1 MSLLE
6 PLKKG
11 KLQPGRGV
19 AMDSSTPLYPV
30 SRNLGAPWIPLQ
42 PPWCC
47 LCCQRRM
54 IIAGLFCVAGLSL
67 ETAGSSFFASS
78 AVSQPAL
85 PSDVS
90 CDVSSLRN
98 LFPALPLLTTS
109 ASLLV
114 QLAMSSS
121 ISPLF
126 PGLSTFDILEA
137 DSVCQVCL

>member
-1 MSLLE
+1 MPWGCLLR
-6 PLKKG
+6 L
-11 KLQPGRGV
+11 
-19 AMDSSTPLYPV
+19 
-30 SRNLGAPWIPLQ
+30 LGA
-42 PPWCC
+42 
-47 LCCQRRM
+47 R
-54 IIAGLFCVAGLSL
+54 
-67 ETAGSSFFASS
+67 FASS

-90 CDVSSLRN
+90 CNVSSLRN
-98 LFPALPLLTTS
+98 LSPALPLLTTS

-121 ISPLF
+121 TSPLF